1 MQIKYELNGGV
12 FNPKN
17 DIKVKFYQDLYYFIN
32 ENYNQ
37 ALAEIEFIE
46 FIHLEPYL
54 IGKYAGKYFLEQKP
68 GSKLEEQSEDY
79 FIGYCYKN
87 NKHVNL
93 IKLLIPFFKNWRTI
107 EHCNEL
113 NADDFFASS
122 WAALVD
128 TAKYFKFETKEQL
141 QNSKEAPQIKNSDL
155 IWEYMTTYPDAIIEV
170 FETDEKEIVV
180 PIPQRNNYLFLGW
193 YTDSSFRFLFNGKL
207 TKNITLYAKW
217 KTIVNLHSNDG
228 YNSFESLYTDFLKDF
243 SLITGLNVTKESIQ
257 NKVHG
262 SICDFLVKS
271 YGGKLDYFLSNKKMY
286 TKWIWLIKYLQNN
299 VSDHL
304 IKEKFNYEN
313 NKFNS
318 EPQVRYELNSL
329 FVGRFHLNW
338 PKTVDY
344 SGDGIKENLASSTAS
359 LIEKK
364 YIAADKEISLPKRLS
379 GKKVIGWSLDIEGSD
394 IVLKASANEHAFKT
408 LYAIYEKE

>member
-113 NADDFFASS
+113 NADDFFEIGRASCRER
-122 WAALVD
+122 V
-128 TAKYFKFETKEQL
+128 
-141 QNSKEAPQIKNSDL
+141 
-155 IWEYMTTYPDAIIEV
+155 
-170 FETDEKEIVV
+170 
-180 PIPQRNNYLFLGW
+180 
-193 YTDSSFRFLFNGKL
+193 
-207 TKNITLYAKW
+207 
-217 KTIVNLHSNDG
+217 
-228 YNSFESLYTDFLKDF
+228 
-243 SLITGLNVTKESIQ
+243 
-257 NKVHG
+257 
-262 SICDFLVKS
+262 
-271 YGGKLDYFLSNKKMY
+271 
-286 TKWIWLIKYLQNN
+286 
-299 VSDHL
+299 
-304 IKEKFNYEN
+304 
-313 NKFNS
+313 
-318 EPQVRYELNSL
+318 
-329 FVGRFHLNW
+329 
-338 PKTVDY
+338 
-344 SGDGIKENLASSTAS
+344 
-359 LIEKK
+359 
-364 YIAADKEISLPKRLS
+364 
-379 GKKVIGWSLDIEGSD
+379 
-394 IVLKASANEHAFKT
+394 
-408 LYAIYEKE
+408 